1 MKKFRINVNGKSYD
15 VEVEEI
21 SGGATGATA
30 LAASPAPAAQAA
42 PKAAAPVTA
51 APAAAPAPAAAA
63 QPAAPVAAGTE
74 VITAPMPGKVM
85 SFKVSVG
92 QQVKEGDVIL
102 ILEAMKMENEIFCAS
117 AGTVKEIRVNEG
129 AAVNPGD
136 VLVVI
141 G

>member
-21 SGGATGATA
+21 SGSAAGAVAPV
-30 LAASPAPAAQAA
+30 ASPAPAAPTA
-42 PKAAAPVTA
+42 PKTA
-51 APAAAPAPAAAA
+51 APAATEPAPAPAAAA

-92 QQVKEGDVIL
+92 QQVKEGDIIL
-102 ILEAMKMENEIFCAS
+102 ILEAMKMENEIFCGTS
-117 AGTVKEIRVNEG
+117 GTVKEIRANEG

>member
-1 MKKFRINVNGKSYD
+1 MKKFRINVNGKSYE

-21 SGGATGATA
+21 SGGTDSAVAPVS
-30 LAASPAPAAQAA
+30 SPAPVA
-42 PKAAAPVTA
+42 PKAAAPA
-51 APAAAPAPAAAA
+51 AAAPATV
-63 QPAAPVAAGTE
+63 QPTAPVAAGTE
-74 VITAPMPGKVM
+74 AITAPMPGKVM

-92 QQVKEGDVIL
+92 QQVKEGDIIL
-102 ILEAMKMENEIFCAS
+102 ILEAMKMENEIFCGA
-117 AGTVKEIRVNEG
+117 AGTVKEIRVSEG